1 MRPVARRRLGNTR
14 VRGTSTIAAGIGST
28 GPDLAWDRRRSGSVP
43 PDPPPLTREG
53 PVPVA
58 GTGPCP
64 RVPRRALGDGLPVPG
79 LDAGTAG
86 ELVRQPDLAV
96 RAGDAAGRV

>member
-1 MRPVARRRLGNTR
+1 MAITVSPERSPPPRLPGGVKGVRYTITAIRPPLRQATPAMRPVARRRLGNTR

-53 PVPVA
+53 PGPVP
-58 GTGPCP
+58 GTGP
-64 RVPRRALGDGLPVPG
+64 LPG
-79 LDAGTAG
+79 
-86 ELVRQPDLAV
+86 
-96 RAGDAAGRV
+96 